1 MVTMEQNTNNTTE
14 SQGSQSVKELVRPLD
29 GRVLAGVSQAL
40 ANRYGIQLWV
50 IRVLF
55 VLTTFADGLG
65 IALYAAG
72 WLLIRSEDEA
82 EAPAQRFLGGASKP
96 RAWIG
101 IVLVFVAAAIF
112 LDAVTFV
119 SAGVLWAAGLL
130 LIGVLLYTGHIDIPI
145 RVSGDDKE
153 GVQQMTTAD
162 TPVTETAD
170 TSGDSPAG
178 GGTPPTPTPA
188 AEAKPPVRPR
198 SRSIL
203 GRLTFGLMLLGVG
216 VLAVLDNI
224 AAIPIDAEPR
234 HYAALAVTTLGLGL
248 IVGSIW
254 GRARWLILL
263 GVVLVPTLLF
273 SPAFEIDWTSDNFN
287 VEHEPQLFT
296 EIQTSYDLDIGNMVI
311 DLREL
316 DWDGQTVHITA
327 RVDAGNL
334 EIRIPNTV
342 GIQGTA
348 SVDVGR
354 VSANGRESSGI
365 GNPSLTF
372 DEAGNLGT
380 VILDAQVDVGNIE
393 IDH

>member
-1 MVTMEQNTNNTTE
+1 MEQNTDTAAE
-14 SQGSQSVKELVRPLD
+14 SQGTQRAKKLVRPLD

-40 ANRYGIQLWV
+40 ANRYDVPLWD

-82 EAPAQRFLGGASKP
+82 EAPVQRFLGGASKP

-101 IVLVFVAAAIF
+101 IILIFVAAAIF

-130 LIGVLLYTGHIDIPI
+130 LIGVLLYTGKIEIPI
-145 RVSGDDKE
+145 RVSGDNKE
-153 GVQQMTTAD
+153 GVQRMTTTD
-162 TPVTETAD
+162 TPVSEAAD

-188 AEAKPPVRPR
+188 APTTPPVRPR

-203 GRLTFGLMLLGVG
+203 GRLTFGFMLLGVG

-224 AAIPIDAEPR
+224 VAIPIDAEPR
-234 HYAALAVTTLGLGL
+234 HYMALAVTTLGLGL

-263 GVVLVPTLLF
+263 SVVLVPTLLF

-287 VEHEPQLFT
+287 VEHEPHLFS
-296 EIQTSYDLDIGNMVI
+296 EIQASYDLDVGNMVI

-316 DWDGQTVHITA
+316 DWDGQTVRITA
-327 RVDAGNL
+327 RVDFGNL
-334 EIRIPNTV
+334 EIHIPTTV
-342 GIQGTA
+342 GIKGTA

-365 GNPSLTF
+365 GNPTLDF
-372 DEAGNLGT
+372 DETGDFGT
-380 VILDAQVDVGNIE
+380 VILDAQVDFGNIE